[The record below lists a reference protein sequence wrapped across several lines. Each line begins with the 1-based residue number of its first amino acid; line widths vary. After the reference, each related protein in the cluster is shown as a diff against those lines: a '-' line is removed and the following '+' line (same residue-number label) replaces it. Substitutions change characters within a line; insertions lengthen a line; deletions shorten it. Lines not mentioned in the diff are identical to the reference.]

1 MGYGR
6 ALRHYLIC
14 LVEGIACPIY
24 NRVIN
29 KIIINYKFPISR
41 RDGMLDWLA
50 RAKGLLQDR
59 LEKWLSQN
67 NQTFFFLR
75 EQGLDIEMSGKILSR
90 SIIDYLNVL
99 MMLCAYK
106 RSQHVHEM
114 LQPQLGVCEVVY
126 LDDILQKKYGRP
138 H

>member
-6 ALRHYLIC
+6 ALGHYLIC
-14 LVEGIACPIY
+14 LVEGIAGPIY

-59 LEKWLSQN
+59 LETWLSQN
-67 NQTFFFLR
+67 N
-75 EQGLDIEMSGKILSR
+75 
-90 SIIDYLNVL
+90 
-99 MMLCAYK
+99 
-106 RSQHVHEM
+106 
-114 LQPQLGVCEVVY
+114 
-126 LDDILQKKYGRP
+126 
-138 H
+138 